1 MAKPKPSSIKECKMA
16 KKISRKRPDA
26 FAPNSNYAEPV
37 TDAIHHAIKPLD
49 RIANRMEL
57 KWGSEQLPALVSC
70 ETAQRF
76 GSAKAKLDKA
86 ILDNDADA
94 VAKKAS
100 VLIKGWQKMDQ
111 EAASDGHTAL
121 EPNIWSHTT
130 EARFKFAVAQGNA
143 DAIKAIRT
151 APEME
156 GVAVYSLDEI
166 GRILESDSM
175 KLVNSIK
182 NVFPD
187 SKVTKVLMDDLN
199 DEVPF

>member
-1 MAKPKPSSIKECKMA
+1 MATKIKRANPDQFINHAEYGNP
-16 KKISRKRPDA
+16 IS
-26 FAPNSNYAEPV
+26 
-37 TDAIHHAIKPLD
+37 DAIHHAIKPLD

-57 KWGSEQLPALVSC
+57 KYGCDRLPSLVSC

-76 GSAKAKLDKA
+76 GSAKAKLDQA
-86 ILDNDADA
+86 IIDNDADA

-111 EAASDGHTAL
+111 EAASGGHTAL
-121 EPNIWSHTT
+121 EPTIWSHTT
-130 EARFKFAVAQGNA
+130 EFGFKFAVAQGNA

-182 NVFPD
+182 NVLPD

-199 DEVPF
+199 NEVPF